1 MALINCP
8 QCGKE
13 ISDKASFCPQCG
25 FELTNANS
33 EKNEDDNL
41 KVLVCEECGK
51 EISEDEN
58 FCPNC
63 GCPITKKDSATTD
76 EKILPQQVEITK
88 IKIPIFKKKA
98 FWVSIV
104 SVFVIAIGSVLGI

>member
-41 KVLVCEECGK
+41 KVLGV
-51 EISEDEN
+51 
-58 FCPNC
+58 
-63 GCPITKKDSATTD
+63 
-76 EKILPQQVEITK
+76 
-88 IKIPIFKKKA
+88 
-98 FWVSIV
+98 
-104 SVFVIAIGSVLGI
+104 